1 MALGGGQLSL
11 VEQTVGWTDR
21 KVNEVYL
28 TLRLL
33 VEYVTSN
40 PHTREDNV
48 PDFGKNGKIPG
59 RRCHCC
65 CTKRVSGSG
74 SGLPTELSRSHV
86 SSLKKTDTLAIAALH
101 CFHLFQAPI

>member
-28 TLRLL
+28 MLRLL

-48 PDFGKNGKIPG
+48 PDFARLARFLAAVIISA
-59 RRCHCC
+59 
-65 CTKRVSGSG
+65 VL
-74 SGLPTELSRSHV
+74 SGLVVVAYL
-86 SSLKKTDTLAIAALH
+86 
-101 CFHLFQAPI
+101 QN

>member
-11 VEQTVGWTDR
+11 VEQTIGWTDQ

-48 PDFGKNGKIPG
+48 PDFGKMA
-59 RRCHCC
+59 RFLAA
-65 CTKRVSGSG
+65 V
-74 SGLPTELSRSHV
+74 
-86 SSLKKTDTLAIAALH
+86 AIAAVLSG
-101 CFHLFQAPI
+101 LVVVAYLQSRV

>member
-1 MALGGGQLSL
+1 MALGSGQLSL

-48 PDFGKNGKIPG
+48 PDFGKMARFLAAVVIAA
-59 RRCHCC
+59 
-65 CTKRVSGSG
+65 VL
-74 SGLPTELSRSHV
+74 SGLV
-86 SSLKKTDTLAIAALH
+86 VVVAAYL
-101 CFHLFQAPI
+101 QS